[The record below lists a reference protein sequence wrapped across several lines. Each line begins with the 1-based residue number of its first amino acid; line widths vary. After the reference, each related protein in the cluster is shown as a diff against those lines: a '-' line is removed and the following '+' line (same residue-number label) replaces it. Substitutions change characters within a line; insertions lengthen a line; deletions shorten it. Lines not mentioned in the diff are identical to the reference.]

1 MGRDSRRPHHKIR
14 RSKKPRCSP
23 HPGRTSSSSDCEVQG
38 LTWLVQAGSA
48 NSRIRYRCPA
58 ARRSSRFVTQ
68 PTTSPACRKRN
79 SICRNGKQRRGSD
92 ASVAQRPDDDGADRG
107 HESAEPSCRAGVQSR
122 PQRYP
127 LGERKLKRPFMTV
140 GIELVSSEVHR
151 SAVQSLLHLPST
163 LPSHDRDDLHFP
175 IL

>member
-1 MGRDSRRPHHKIR
+1 
-14 RSKKPRCSP
+14 
-23 HPGRTSSSSDCEVQG
+23 
-38 LTWLVQAGSA
+38 
-48 NSRIRYRCPA
+48 
-58 ARRSSRFVTQ
+58 
-68 PTTSPACRKRN
+68 
-79 SICRNGKQRRGSD
+79 
-92 ASVAQRPDDDGADRG
+92 
-107 HESAEPSCRAGVQSR
+107 
-122 PQRYP
+122 

>member
-1 MGRDSRRPHHKIR
+1 MPPTAGGGVDRPLTMNSSRRPR
-14 RSKKPRCSP
+14 RGTRRKPPPFSRSGSP
-23 HPGRTSSSSDCEVQG
+23 KLAQAVFFSAPTRLNEQAAIETRPGS
-38 LTWLVQAGSA
+38 
-48 NSRIRYRCPA
+48 
-58 ARRSSRFVTQ
+58 
-68 PTTSPACRKRN
+68 
-79 SICRNGKQRRGSD
+79 CRNGRVGIMDQVSP
-92 ASVAQRPDDDGADRG
+92 PD
-107 HESAEPSCRAGVQSR
+107 ESAEPSCRAGVQSR